1 MNGETGDKPES
12 QKEKGKMKKRFFVR
26 VLALTFGAL
35 LLLTSCSAEGG
46 KGKID
51 KNNNQ
56 PIVLELPINE
66 ENSAARESNG
76 WIGFTEAMK
85 KLAEKYQEQGK
96 GKVEIRLVK
105 NNAETRAKETP
116 DVVLFDHIW
125 TEIRPDLYHDMANG
139 EYADLADFM
148 SRDQDYDENAYVENV
163 MAAGRLGSKQY
174 ILPLAYVLP
183 TVFGDESTSAAQ
195 NTPGKADLADYESF
209 WSKAEGCKIDLFANK
224 WGYQDIPH
232 DVSIVYGAGNFPNP
246 ERVADGTNAEVF
258 LRVLEVYRKQAK
270 NPDYYQWISL
280 DQPVTMWDVLAE
292 KAALHYENL
301 GGGYSYPLAIM
312 ENRMTDK
319 KNAAFYYVGTEPNE
333 NMFYGAIPYTP
344 GQTKEIRTAYVSAG
358 FMIPAASEKQES
370 AWNFIVWCMG
380 QKELYAQND
389 AAYYSFPTRLEVV
402 RESLDIGLEQISNL
416 YAADRPDAKALYDEV
431 TDVGYAYLSDQAA
444 GKALAEVMIQ
454 GSSESAEQLY
464 ENLLAV
470 YEKSGALFD

>member
-139 EYADLADFM
+139 EYA
-148 SRDQDYDENAYVENV
+148 
-163 MAAGRLGSKQY
+163 AGRLGSKQY

-246 ERVADGTNAEVF
+246 ERVADGTNAEAF

-319 KNAAFYYVGTEPNE
+319 KNAGFYYVGTEPNE

-380 QKELYAQND
+380 QKELYAQDD